1 MKRNAIVRIVLFSI
15 LAIFLTFALIGGI
28 SRKSSR
34 DQYSLSVQ
42 ERIDPPVEEPPEVEP
57 PKTELPVL
65 KSNDFPAKEIQALGI
80 SWVSGKITIKA
91 MDTDTITI
99 AEEASGGQRPMVVEK
114 SGSRLIVECCE
125 DSSPVFFNVS
135 GLVDKN
141 LYITVPLD
149 WACEELTIDAASADA
164 MVTALTAHKVE
175 VDTASGA
182 YVFRDCQVD
191 SLDMDTASG
200 GLEFTGTLNELEL
213 DSASAGA
220 KLTLSNQPKAIQ
232 MDSASGDLNLT
243 LPEDCGFTVML
254 DTLSGSCS
262 TEQDTVKRDDKLI
275 HGNGACKIE
284 VEGLSS
290 SVHIRKAA

>member
-1 MKRNAIVRIVLFSI
+1 MKRNAIVRVVLFSI
-15 LAIFLTFALIGGI
+15 LAISLTIALIGGI
-28 SRKSSR
+28 STKFFH
-34 DQYSLSVQ
+34 DQHSLSVQ
-42 ERIDPPVEEPPEVEP
+42 ERIELPEVAPMEVAP
-57 PKTELPVL
+57 PDVELPVL
-65 KSNDFPAKEIQALGI
+65 NSENFSAKDIQSLEI
-80 SWVSGKITIKA
+80 SWVSGKMTIEA

-99 AEEASGGQRPMVVEK
+99 AEEASGSQRSMMVKK
-114 SGSRLIVECCE
+114 SGSKLIVECCE
-125 DSSPVFFNVS
+125 DSSPVFFNVG

-149 WACEELTIDAASADA
+149 WECEELAIEAASADA
-164 MVTALTAHKVE
+164 MVTALTARKVE

-200 GLEFTGTLNELEL
+200 GLEFTGTLNELDL

-220 KLTLSNQPKAIQ
+220 KLTLSNQPKSIQ

-262 TEQDTVKRDDKLI
+262 AEQDTVKRDEKLI
-275 HGNGACKIE
+275 HGDGACKIE
-284 VEGLSS
+284 VDGLSS

>member
-1 MKRNAIVRIVLFSI
+1 MKRNAIVRVVLFSI

-28 SRKSSR
+28 SRKSFR

-42 ERIDPPVEEPPEVEP
+42 ERIEPTVERPPDVAMPES
-57 PKTELPVL
+57 ELPVL
-65 KSNDFPAKEIQALGI
+65 NSENFSPKEIQSLEI
-80 SWVSGKITIKA
+80 SWVSGKITIEA
-91 MDTDTITI
+91 RDTDTITI
-99 AEEASGGQRPMVVEK
+99 AEEASGSQRPMIAKK

-125 DSSPVFFNVS
+125 DSSPVFFNLG
-135 GLVDKN
+135 GLGDKN

-149 WACEELTIDAASADA
+149 WECEELAIDAASADA
-164 MVTALTAHKVE
+164 LVTALTARKVE

-200 GLEFTGTLNELEL
+200 GLEFSGTLNTLDL

-220 KLTLSNQPKAIQ
+220 KLTLSNQPKSIQ

-262 TEQDTVKRDDKLI
+262 TEQDTVKRDEKLI
-275 HGNGACKIE
+275 HGDGACKIE
-284 VEGLSS
+284 VDGLSS
-290 SVHIRKAA
+290 SVHIRKGA